1 MSPVFGIN
9 VAEFTIFLKGSH
21 ANGDQLFHPA
31 IADPQNPL
39 RS

>member
-21 ANGDQLFHPA
+21 AKGDQLFHPA
-31 IADPQNPL
+31 IAEPLKLL